1 MIGERIQAY
10 MRLFD
15 PSSDEKERE
24 ATEMELVKELELF
37 TTMSAT
43 WYCFHV

>member
-10 MRLFD
+10 MRLLD
-15 PSSDEKERE
+15 PASDEKERE
-24 ATEMELVKELELF
+24 AAEMELVTELELF

-43 WYCFHV
+43 